1 MREGLHPD
9 IAAQHGEL
17 VAAEAGDALEE
28 GLLPGLQL
36 DKLHALERLGG
47 GVDAAVLHPHEL
59 RLDGGEA
66 RGHVAGEGDHEQD
79 DHRARQRGQAQLGVR
94 RGRRSHLVEEHHER
108 DDDLEGSGPDG
119 LQVAGSDEG
128 VKEVT
133 R

>member
-1 MREGLHPD
+1 MRVLVEDANLL
-9 IAAQHGEL
+9 AAD
-17 VAAEAGDALEE
+17 AGDALEE

-36 DKLHALERLGG
+36 DELHALERLGG
-47 GVDAAVLHPHEL
+47 GVDAAVLHLHEL

-94 RGRRSHLVEEHHER
+94 RGRRSHLVEEHER
-108 DDDLEGSGPDG
+108 DDDMEGSGPDG

>member
-79 DHRARQRGQAQLGVR
+79 YHRARQRGQAQLGVR

-119 LQVAGSDEG
+119 LQVAGSEEG
-128 VKEVT
+128 GKEVT
-133 R
+133 T

>member
-1 MREGLHPD
+1 MRALAEDANLL
-9 IAAQHGEL
+9 AAD
-17 VAAEAGDALEE
+17 AGDALEE
-28 GLLPGLQL
+28 GLLPGLKL
-36 DKLHALERLGG
+36 DELHALERLGG
-47 GVDAAVLHPHEL
+47 GVDAAVLHLHEL